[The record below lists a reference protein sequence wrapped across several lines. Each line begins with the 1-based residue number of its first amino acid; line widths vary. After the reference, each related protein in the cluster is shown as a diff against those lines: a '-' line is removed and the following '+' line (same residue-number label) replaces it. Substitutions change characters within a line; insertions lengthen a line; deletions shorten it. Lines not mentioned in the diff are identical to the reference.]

1 MRVIG
6 LLCFYAESPTWLA
19 ACVSSMSRFCDHV
32 VACDGGYRLFPGATS
47 SSGAPSH
54 DAIVKSAE
62 AVGLGLTLYI
72 PPRIFDDNEVE
83 KRSLAFRLGE
93 AIATPEEDFY
103 FILDADEVVIEHPVT
118 LHEDLER
125 TSLDVGTARM
135 VDRIDWHKDEQV
147 EQLARAGFFPSKSNA
162 ESRRFYRAIPGLKC
176 VGNHYTFLAERD
188 GEQRTL
194 RGLERFGVDQS
205 LDFGVVIEHRRPM
218 RTVERAASRDEYYR
232 LRDSLKAE
240 LEPEDMVR
248 LS

>member
-1 MRVIG
+1 MRVIC
-6 LLCFYAESPTWLA
+6 LHFFYAESPTWLA
-19 ACVSSMSRFCDHV
+19 ACVSSMSRFADHV
-32 VACDGGYRLFPGATS
+32 VALDGGYRLFPEAMPT
-47 SSGAPSH
+47 SGAPSH

-72 PPRIFDDNEVE
+72 PPRIFEDNEVE

-125 TSLDVGTARM
+125 TSLDVGSARM

-147 EQLARAGFFPSKSNA
+147 EQLARAGFFPSKSHDQ
-162 ESRRFYRAIPGLKC
+162 SRRFYRAIPGLKC

-188 GEQRTL
+188 GQQLTL
-194 RGLERFGVDQS
+194 RGLERFGVEPTIN
-205 LDFGVVIEHRRPM
+205 LGVVIEHRRGM
-218 RTVERAASRDEYYR
+218 RTVERGANRDEYYVV
-232 LRDSLKAE
+232 RDSLKAE